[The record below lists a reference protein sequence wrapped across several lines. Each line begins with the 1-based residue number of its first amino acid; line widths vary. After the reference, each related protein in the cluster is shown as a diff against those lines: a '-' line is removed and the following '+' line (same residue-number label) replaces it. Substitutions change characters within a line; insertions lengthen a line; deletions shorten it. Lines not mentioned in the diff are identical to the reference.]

1 MINNNIFKSRRPLI
15 AILRGI
21 TPLEA
26 ESVSEI
32 LIESGINIIEVPLNS
47 PKPFET
53 IARMVEFH
61 GDKGIFGAGTVLTE
75 DDVSKVAD
83 AGGKIIVSPNSNPS
97 IIKKTKEL
105 NLYSLPGVFTPT
117 ECFQALDAGADALKF
132 FPASLL
138 KAKNFKAISS
148 VLPKNIISIAVGGIN
163 ENKFNKWLEEDITG
177 FGLGSNLYKPGMLV
191 EEVKLKANQI
201 VKSYDVAIQNYRY
214 S

>member
-1 MINNNIFKSRRPLI
+1 LTNNHIFKSRRPLI

-26 ESVSEI
+26 ESVSEV

-75 DDVSKVAD
+75 DEVLKVAD
-83 AGGKIIVSPNSNPS
+83 VGGKIIVSPNSNPS

-105 NLYSLPGVFTPT
+105 NLYSFPGVFTPT
-117 ECFQALDAGADALKF
+117 ECFQALDAGADGLKF

-138 KAKNFKAISS
+138 KTKNFKAISS

-163 ENKFNKWLEEDITG
+163 ENKFNKWLEKDITG

-201 VKSYDVAIQNYRY
+201 VKSYDVAIHNYRY
-214 S
+214 

>member
-1 MINNNIFKSRRPLI
+1 MINKHIFKSRRPLI

-26 ESVSEI
+26 ESVSEV
-32 LIESGINIIEVPLNS
+32 LIEAGINIIEVPLNS

-75 DDVSKVAD
+75 DEVLKVAD
-83 AGGKIIVSPNSNPS
+83 VGGKIIVSPNSNPS

-105 NLYSLPGVFTPT
+105 NLYSFPGVFTPT

-163 ENKFNKWLEEDITG
+163 ENKFNKWLEVDITG

-201 VKSYDVAIQNYRY
+201 VKSYDVAIHNYRY
-214 S
+214 

>member
-1 MINNNIFKSRRPLI
+1 MINKHIFKSRRPLI

-26 ESVSEI
+26 ESVSEV

-53 IARMVEFH
+53 ISRMVEFH

-75 DDVSKVAD
+75 DEVLKVAD
-83 AGGKIIVSPNSNPS
+83 VGGKIIVSPNSNPF

-105 NLYSLPGVFTPT
+105 NLYSFPGVFTAT

-138 KAKNFKAISS
+138 KAKNFKAILS
-148 VLPKNIISIAVGGIN
+148 VLPKNVISIAVGGIN
-163 ENKFNKWLEEDITG
+163 ENKFNKWLEVDITG

-201 VKSYDVAIQNYRY
+201 VKSYDVAIHNYRY
-214 S
+214 

>member
-1 MINNNIFKSRRPLI
+1 MINNHIFKSRRPLI

-26 ESVSEI
+26 ESVSEV

-53 IARMVEFH
+53 ISRMVEFH

-75 DDVSKVAD
+75 DEVLKVAD
-83 AGGKIIVSPNSNPS
+83 VGGKIIVSPNSNPS

-105 NLYSLPGVFTPT
+105 NLYSFPGVFTPT

-163 ENKFNKWLEEDITG
+163 KNKFNKWLEVDITG

-201 VKSYDVAIQNYRY
+201 VKSYDVAIHNYRY
-214 S
+214 